1 MWMSKH
7 SPIEIGFPSING
19 QVTGQSVFCIF
30 YRLQNLARVFC
41 KIIRA
46 CFPANKIVPVAYV
59 APLSERFPAS
69 PRGGRQPARFSQAIT
84 SIFLST
90 SPARGTTAN
99 VTENTLYFPVTF
111 VTTRY
116 SVQKHAAFLCRMRL
130 FPQRIRTNT
139 LKMITD
145 SRCEPSGVFL
155 RATGSHPRL
164 ATRGRRFCA
173 DAFTPAKYRPAP
185 IAARGRRVRPWPCT
199 GCRAGK
205 NAGCPHPGR

>member
-99 VTENTLYFPVTF
+99 VTENAVHFLATF
-111 VTTRY
+111 VTTRH
-116 SVQKHAAFLCRMRL
+116 SVQKHAVFLCKMRL
-130 FPQRIRTNT
+130 LPRRICTNT
-139 LKMITD
+139 LKMI
-145 SRCEPSGVFL
+145 SLPGANCPAF
-155 RATGSHPRL
+155 
-164 ATRGRRFCA
+164 FCA
-173 DAFTPAKYRPAP
+173 L
-185 IAARGRRVRPWPCT
+185 RVRT
-199 GCRAGK
+199 GASFVRRAFLHRRCHTSRISSCAHCG
-205 NAGCPHPGR
+205 ARPTCSTLVLYWLPSR